1 MQSKENKTLV
11 IIFRICIFA
20 AFFTGLM
27 YFVNFVSFGSVKT
40 EEQAVRVINGFCGF
54 FYAYMVF
61 SLVSLVLSIV
71 CFKTTSTVSS
81 VIRTISLAVTS
92 IILLMNISFI
102 RFMNDFTRAESG
114 DYDRLAKL
122 NRDMEKV
129 INDPAVAAGKSLL
142 SFATVFVMLILAIT
156 SVVALVKALK
166 GKAKPADA
174 A

>member
-1 MQSKENKTLV
+1 MQSKENKNLV

-40 EEQAVRVINGFCGF
+40 EEQAVRVINGFCGL

-122 NRDMEKV
+122 NRDAEKV
-129 INDPAVAAGKSLL
+129 MNDPAVAGKSLL
-142 SFATVFVMLILAIT
+142 SFATVFVMLILTIT
-156 SVVALVKALK
+156 SVVALVRALK
-166 GKAKPADA
+166 GKARPADA

>member
-20 AFFTGLM
+20 ALFTGLM
-27 YFVNFVSFGSVKT
+27 YFVNFVSFGSAKT

-71 CFKTTSTVSS
+71 CFKTTSMVSS

-122 NRDMEKV
+122 NRDAEKV
-129 INDPAVAAGKSLL
+129 INDPATGGKSLL

-166 GKAKPADA
+166 GNAKPADA

>member
-27 YFVNFVSFGSVKT
+27 YVFTFVNAPKGSEK
-40 EEQAVRVINGFCGF
+40 EQAVQVLSGF

-61 SLVSLVLSIV
+61 TLVSLVLSIV

-81 VIRTISLAVTS
+81 VIRTISLAATS
-92 IILLMNISFI
+92 IILLMNMSFI
-102 RFMNDFTRAESG
+102 RIFGDAVRATSG
-114 DYDRLAKL
+114 DYDRLEKL
-122 NRDMEKV
+122 NRDMEKLM
-129 INDPAVAAGKSLL
+129 NDPAVAGKSVL

-166 GKAKPADA
+166 GKARPADA

>member
-1 MQSKENKTLV
+1 MQAKENKTLV

-27 YFVNFVSFGSVKT
+27 YFLKFVSLGSAKT
-40 EEQAVRVINGFCGF
+40 EEQAVRVINGFCSF
-54 FYAYMVF
+54 FYAYTVF
-61 SLVSLVLSIV
+61 TLVSLVLSIV

-81 VIRTISLAVTS
+81 VVRTISLAVTS

-102 RFMNDFTRAESG
+102 RLMNNFSQVRTGDYEQLMKLNSEMKKVMNDPSVAE
-114 DYDRLAKL
+114 
-122 NRDMEKV
+122 
-129 INDPAVAAGKSLL
+129 KSLL
-142 SFATVFVMLILAIT
+142 SFASVLVMLILAIT
-156 SVVALVKALK
+156 SVVALVKTLK